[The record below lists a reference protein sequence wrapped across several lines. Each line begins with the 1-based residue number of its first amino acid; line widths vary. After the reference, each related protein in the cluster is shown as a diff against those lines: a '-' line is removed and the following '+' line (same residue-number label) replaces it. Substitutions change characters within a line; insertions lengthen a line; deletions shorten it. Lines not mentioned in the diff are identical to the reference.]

1 MTKDSYRDGPLTC
14 HLHPCSQA
22 KCLTS
27 LVNRTLKLSEEEALH
42 AITWRTQ
49 DAESKLESEQQKIIA
64 KGEKLIEITTAINKQ
79 LTMLLAIVQENDRER
94 ETLKLELT
102 RSQDQVDPKD
112 ILHFYTVSNKF
123 N

>member
-1 MTKDSYRDGPLTC
+1 M
-14 HLHPCSQA
+14 
-22 KCLTS
+22 
-27 LVNRTLKLSEEEALH
+27 H

-112 ILHFYTVSNKF
+112 ILHFYTVSKKIN
-123 N
+123 NRIE

>member
-1 MTKDSYRDGPLTC
+1 M
-14 HLHPCSQA
+14 
-22 KCLTS
+22 
-27 LVNRTLKLSEEEALH
+27 NRTLKLSEEEALH

-112 ILHFYTVSNKF
+112 ILHFYTVSKKF